1 MLLDNIEN
9 KNSASYHGNIY
20 NFHSIKTDVL
30 KQKIKNKL
38 KWKWIIKIIRIQ
50 IINYTKLLKKK
61 MSGQLYFFRG
71 SSKIFAFQSLLII

>member
-1 MLLDNIEN
+1 MLLDIIEN

-61 MSGQLYFFRG
+61 MSGQLYFLGGLVKCLLFR
-71 SSKIFAFQSLLII
+71 ACL